1 MNPTPIDPLSH
12 PIAFLTVYL
21 AADNFD
27 LEEQVRTIVNLIA
40 VAWAIHIVNWGFGR
54 GALNWVFGIRS
65 RQLSGII
72 GIVTAHFLHSVR
84 RDDTPNKN
92 SHIVGNT
99 IGFLFLGFLVAIQGL
114 KLFYVVSIIAALI
127 SGLGT
132 WLFGRDDAPH
142 VGASGVLFGYIGF
155 LIIYG
160 IVSRNLFAF
169 LAGAAGLFIF
179 QTNFIG
185 VVGILPGQAGMSWE
199 GHLFGFIGGVFAA
212 YLIGYAMLN
221 YIPG

>member
-1 MNPTPIDPLSH
+1 MNPTSIDPLSH

-54 GALNWVFGIRS
+54 GALNWVFGIRP
-65 RQLSGII
+65 RELSGII
-72 GIVTAHFLHSVR
+72 GIFTAHFLHGVD
-84 RDDTPNKN
+84 RDDNLYKN
-92 SHIVGNT
+92 DHIVWNT
-99 IGFLFLGFLVAIQGL
+99 VAFMFLGFLVAIQGL

-132 WLFGRDDAPH
+132 WLFGREGTYH
-142 VGASGVLFGYIGF
+142 VGASGVIFGYIGF

-160 IVSRNLFAF
+160 LVSRNLLAF
-169 LAGAAGLFIF
+169 LAGVVGLFVW

-185 VVGILPGQAGMSWE
+185 LVGILPGRRGMSWE

-221 YIPG
+221 YLPG